1 MIIAYY
7 FNTWTDSST
16 HVQIE
21 QVADGCDYM
30 EIHDAL
36 AAYLAL
42 KDISV
47 RDWAIEV
54 ISNEQLIDESIDD
67 MLKRGERLI
76 REQNE

>member
-1 MIIAYY
+1 MIVAYY
-7 FNTWTDSST
+7 YNTWNDSQT
-16 HVQIE
+16 RVQLE
-21 QVADGCDYM
+21 AVADGCDHM

-42 KDISV
+42 KGISV
-47 RDWAIEV
+47 REWAVEV

-67 MLKRGERLI
+67 RLKRGERLI